1 MKFPRHARMLGNIL
15 DAAPLASVFFLIVI
29 FVMLGPLVYAP
40 GIRVQLP
47 VANNLPGTDRPT
59 VTVAVDAGNQLYYAN
74 QLISEA
80 ELKSRLADA
89 VADAVAN
96 SREPLTL
103 VVQAD
108 KSVTYDYLVRLTLL
122 ARDAGIRDALL
133 ATLPRLVAAPTGGMS
148 AKP

>member
-1 MKFPRHARMLGNIL
+1 MKFRRNARMLGGIL

-29 FVMLGPLVYAP
+29 FVMIRPLAYTP

-47 VANNLPGTDRPT
+47 AANDLAGTDKPT
-59 VTVAVDAGNQLYYAN
+59 VTVAVDAANQLYYAN
-74 QLISEA
+74 QLISEP
-80 ELKSRLADA
+80 ELKSRLAA
-89 VADAVAN
+89 AAAN

-108 KSVTYDYLVRLTLL
+108 KSVTYDFLVQLTLL

-133 ATLPRLVAAPTGGMS
+133 ATLPRLIAVPQNGTS
-148 AKP
+148 VKP

>member
-1 MKFPRHARMLGNIL
+1 MKFHRNARMLGGIL
-15 DAAPLASVFFLIVI
+15 DAAPVASVFFLVVI
-29 FVMLGPLVYAP
+29 FVMIGPLVYTP

-47 VANNLPGTDRPT
+47 IANDLPGTEKPA
-59 VTVAVDAGNQLYYAN
+59 VTVAVDASNRLFFAN
-74 QLISEA
+74 QIISEA
-80 ELKSRLADA
+80 ELKLRLAA
-89 VADAVAN
+89 AAAN

-108 KSVTYDYLVRLTLL
+108 KSVTYDYLVQLTLL

-133 ATLPRLVAAPTGGMS
+133 ATLPRLIAAPESGPS